1 MQSCAGQPTALGLGS
16 GMLGYEPHCPHCSS
30 APHSPAHVSQPTA
43 RRWLGEAVSCISKNV
58 NKGSNKSKT
67 LGDSVKKNYNNN
79 FFLFFLEL
87 QYCHPVLEGAQ
98 ISAPSFFFFFEH
110 CCFLFAWHNQTLA
123 RQCLW
128 LIHRAVHVISF

>member
-16 GMLGYEPHCPHCSS
+16 GTLGYEPHRPHCSS

-98 ISAPSFFFFFEH
+98 ISAPSFFFFLSIAASSLPGTIKH
-110 CCFLFAWHNQTLA
+110 WHVSASGLYTEL
-123 RQCLW
+123 CM
-128 LIHRAVHVISF
+128 